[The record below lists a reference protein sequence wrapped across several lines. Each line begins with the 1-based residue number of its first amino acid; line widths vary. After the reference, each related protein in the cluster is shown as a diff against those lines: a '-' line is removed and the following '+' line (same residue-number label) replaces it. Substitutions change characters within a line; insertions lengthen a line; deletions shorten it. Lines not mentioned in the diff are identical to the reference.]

1 MLINIL
7 KNIYRA
13 TKLNTTVLSDFLL
26 VNSLSSYGESF
37 VNNSDL
43 SSTTNYLIWVDTQSF
58 KVNIFTGK
66 KSNWKLIKSYSCS
79 IGKPTTPTPKG
90 TFYIGIKGYSFG
102 YSHGYVCYYYSQFKN
117 DYLFHSILYNLDG
130 TIKDGRLGMKISNGC
145 IRLAKVN
152 AKWIYDNVP
161 AKTTVFIN

>member
-37 VNNSDL
+37 VNNSNL

-66 KSNWKLIKSYSCS
+66 KSNWKLS
-79 IGKPTTPTPKG
+79 
-90 TFYIGIKGYSFG
+90 
-102 YSHGYVCYYYSQFKN
+102 
-117 DYLFHSILYNLDG
+117 
-130 TIKDGRLGMKISNGC
+130 
-145 IRLAKVN
+145 KVFL
-152 AKWIYDNVP
+152 VP
-161 AKTTVFIN
+161 